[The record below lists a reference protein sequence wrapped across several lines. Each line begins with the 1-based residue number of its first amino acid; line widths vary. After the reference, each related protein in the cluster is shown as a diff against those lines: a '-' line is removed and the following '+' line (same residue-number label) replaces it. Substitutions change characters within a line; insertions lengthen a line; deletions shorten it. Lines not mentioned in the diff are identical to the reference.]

1 MYRSDVVGSFYPFHT
16 PLNIYFF
23 LVYTKPETSYA
34 PPQPNEAVAAAPTT
48 EQDEYGVPSGDLV
61 PLGSYFVA
69 PPQEF
74 ILSNWKMII
83 IAFLGSNL

>member
-1 MYRSDVVGSFYPFHT
+1 MLNHIVCSFLYIPQPHHPVFLEINT
-16 PLNIYFF
+16 FF

-34 PPQPNEAVAAAPTT
+34 PPQPNEAAAAAPTT

-74 ILSNWKMII
+74 ILFIYLTRK
-83 IAFLGSNL
+83 